1 MHRQL
6 APALRAD
13 YDLRAAGYVEN
24 ARVELIDRFA
34 QHVAQMAATARRLA
48 GEHLGEANQILFGQ
62 LPTHTRQAGFSCGFV
77 GRPEF
82 SSRKVAEL
90 RAKACSHRA
99 LRT

>member
-13 YDLRAAGYVEN
+13 YDMRAVGYVEN

-48 GEHLGEANQILFGQ
+48 GEHLGEANQILLG
-62 LPTHTRQAGFSCGFV
+62 SC
-77 GRPEF
+77 R
-82 SSRKVAEL
+82 L
-90 RAKACSHRA
+90 TRAKLDSRA
-99 LRT
+99 VVWGAPSSPRGR